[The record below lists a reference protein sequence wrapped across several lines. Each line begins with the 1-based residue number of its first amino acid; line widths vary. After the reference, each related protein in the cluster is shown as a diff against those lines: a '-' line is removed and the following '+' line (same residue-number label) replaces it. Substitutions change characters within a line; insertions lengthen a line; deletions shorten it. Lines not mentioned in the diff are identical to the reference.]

1 MIRTIHL
8 CKTYG
13 KDVRALNDVSLHI
26 RAGEFVFL
34 MGKSGA
40 GKSTLLSILS
50 GQIKPSSGG
59 VFVNGRSVA
68 RASSSAV
75 TRLRRQMG
83 MVLQDLKLLERQT
96 VFENVA
102 FAMRVIGRPE
112 GQIDQ
117 RTREVI
123 AGVGLA
129 GREGAYPSELS
140 GGERQRVA
148 IARAMVNDPII
159 ILADEPTGNLDLVTA
174 EGILRTLDAAN
185 SRGATVV
192 IATHN
197 EEVVKRRSHR
207 VIYLDRGR
215 VRVDT
220 CRSLSEGGPV

>member
-1 MIRTIHL
+1 
-8 CKTYG
+8 
-13 KDVRALNDVSLHI
+13 
-26 RAGEFVFL
+26 
-34 MGKSGA
+34 
-40 GKSTLLSILS
+40 
-50 GQIKPSSGG
+50 
-59 VFVNGRSVA
+59 
-68 RASSSAV
+68 
-75 TRLRRQMG
+75 

>member
-1 MIRTIHL
+1 LIRTVHL

-13 KDVRALNDVSLHI
+13 KNVEALDDISLHI

-50 GQIKPSSGG
+50 CQIKPTSGG
-59 VFVNGRSVA
+59 VFVNGKSIA
-68 RASSSAV
+68 RASSGAV

-83 MVLQDLKLLERQT
+83 LVLQDLKLLERQT
-96 VFENVA
+96 VLENVA

-117 RTREVI
+117 RAREVI

-129 GREGAYPSELS
+129 GREDAYPGELS

-159 ILADEPTGNLDLVTA
+159 ILADEPTGNLDLATA
-174 EGILRTLDAAN
+174 EGITRTLESAN
-185 SRGATVV
+185 SRGTTVV
-192 IATHN
+192 VATHN
-197 EEVVKRRSHR
+197 EEIVRRRSHR

-220 CRSLSEGGPV
+220 GRSLSEGILQ

>member
-1 MIRTIHL
+1 MIRTVHL

-13 KDVRALNDVSLHI
+13 KNVEALDDISLHI

-50 GQIKPSSGG
+50 CQIKPTSGG
-59 VFVNGRSVA
+59 VFVNGKSIA
-68 RASSSAV
+68 RASSGAV

-83 MVLQDLKLLERQT
+83 LVLQDLKLLERQT
-96 VFENVA
+96 VLENVA

-117 RTREVI
+117 RAREVI

-129 GREGAYPSELS
+129 GREDAYPGELS

-159 ILADEPTGNLDLVTA
+159 ILADEPTGNLDLATA
-174 EGILRTLDAAN
+174 EGITRTLESAN
-185 SRGATVV
+185 SRGTTVV
-192 IATHN
+192 VATHN
-197 EEVVKRRSHR
+197 EEIVRRRSHR

-220 CRSLSEGGPV
+220 GRSLSEGILQ